1 MPRSWWVVRQLV
13 TVTALG
19 ALAAAAVLA
28 VTPAGKWVLR
38 SGPAAAAATAVV
50 SEYTCDLSNY
60 GYTGPP
66 VSVVATA
73 MLGSAATAETG
84 FSPLFGESGPV
95 SFDTSVTTLPASVA
109 SQLANLD
116 RLTLQ
121 ATIPVSGAP
130 AASPVAKI
138 WGVTTS
144 ALLPVG
150 PLTQLQVTNAVS
162 TTFFSRPGTAWLR
175 APAGSLLFTPYRDYK
190 PLPTISCAVVPGP
203 VTPIKYTV
211 TDQASPSPSSPS
223 PSSPGLAS
231 PGSASP
237 GPSSPSPTP
246 ASLTP
251 AIPAPYYECAST
263 YRTAHYG
270 SPLPMSISTSGVLR
284 VGRVLTVTLSS
295 PVAGLAAP
303 APDVATEL
311 TFTGTLPVTGAQA
324 GRVKLNE
331 ATYDAANPTFTVSGR
346 LRLTKQGTDTI
357 TYPREFVY
365 TIYQQTYKEAVFTC
379 TRTANP
385 KSDPDGLIVQVA
397 R

>member
-1 MPRSWWVVRQLV
+1 MSRSWWFVRQLV

-19 ALAAAAVLA
+19 ALAVTAVLA
-28 VTPAGKWVLR
+28 VTPVGKWVLR
-38 SGPAAAAATAVV
+38 SGPAVAATTAVV
-50 SEYTCDLSNY
+50 SQYTCDLSNY

-66 VSVVATA
+66 VSISTTA
-73 MLGSAATAETG
+73 MLGSAATVETG

-95 SFDTSVTTLPASVA
+95 SLSTSVATLPASVA
-109 SQLANLD
+109 SRLADLS

-121 ATIPVSGAP
+121 ATIPVIGAP

-138 WGVTTS
+138 WGLTTS

-150 PLTQLQVTNAVS
+150 PLTQLQVVNAVS

-175 APAGSLLFTPYRDYK
+175 APARSLLFTPYRDYK

-203 VTPIKYTV
+203 VTPVKYTV
-211 TDQASPSPSSPS
+211 TDQASTSPSSPGAASSSPSSPS
-223 PSSPGLAS
+223 PNPA
-231 PGSASP
+231 
-237 GPSSPSPTP
+237 SPSPSP
-246 ASLTP
+246 ASPTP

-263 YRTAHYG
+263 YRTARYG
-270 SPLPMSISTSGVLR
+270 SPLPMSISASGVLR
-284 VGRVLTVTLSS
+284 VGQVLTVTLSS

-324 GRVKLNE
+324 GQVKLSE

-357 TYPREFVY
+357 SYPREFVY
-365 TIYQQTYKEAVFTC
+365 TVYQQTYREAVFTC

-397 R
+397 P